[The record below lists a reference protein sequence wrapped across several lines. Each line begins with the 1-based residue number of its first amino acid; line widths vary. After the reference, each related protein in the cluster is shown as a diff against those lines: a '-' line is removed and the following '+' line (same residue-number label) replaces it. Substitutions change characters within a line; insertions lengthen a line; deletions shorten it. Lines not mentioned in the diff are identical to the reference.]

1 MKTIYLVRHAETSW
15 NLEGKVQGSHDTPLS
30 IDGLAQTVKTVAFLS
45 ALRFD
50 AIFTSPLARA
60 RAIAEPVGVNLG
72 ISPIVVPELREIEFG
87 GWEGH
92 TWNEIE
98 AIYPATLAAWE
109 LKSPETRP
117 DGGESLAD
125 VRRRAERCVQW
136 SNPVPASWHSSS
148 LTEGS
153 IASSSRYCWT
163 FPSAAIA
170 ASPSQTP
177 AFRSSRPRPASGRSE
192 SSTRPATSRS
202 SIPSQSF

>member
-1 MKTIYLVRHAETSW
+1 MKTIYLIRHAETTW
-15 NLEGKVQGSHDTPLS
+15 NLEGKVQGSRDTPLS

-50 AIFTSPLARA
+50 TIFTSPLTRA

-98 AIYPATLAAWE
+98 AMYPATLAAWE
-109 LKSPETRP
+109 LKSLEARP

-125 VRRRAERCVQW
+125 VGRRAEKVR
-136 SNPVPASWHSSS
+136 SRLESSS
-148 LTEGS
+148 GDLVLVVAHGGFNRVLMSVLLDLPISSYNNFTQPNACIS
-153 IASSSRYCWT
+153 IFEAETSKWQARV
-163 FPSAAIA
+163 ID
-170 ASPSQTP
+170 
-177 AFRSSRPRPASGRSE
+177 
-192 SSTRPATSRS
+192 STCHLV
-202 SIPSQSF
+202 